1 MNSISK
7 LNINGTSYD
16 IKDTVTSINGKTG
29 AVAASDIATVLT
41 NAGYNLAG
49 SDSDTT
55 YTFASG
61 TNGFTVTP
69 SSGSAQ
75 TITVTPSISNNV
87 TKSAD
92 LTNNQIVLGSAAA
105 TVKGSGKS
113 IETSLT
119 SNSDSTVPTS
129 KAVATYVTS
138 KMASVLTYKGTIGS
152 SGATVT
158 ALPASHAVGDVYV
171 VKVAGTYAGKATEV
185 GDYIIC
191 NTTGTTANDA
201 HWDVINGENQVTNEN
216 ATLAWGTS
224 KKIATIDGTDINV
237 SLPSNPNTNSTYKFT
252 IGSTTLGDTT
262 NGTSLGR
269 LNSEA
274 AATNGTTLSLV
285 TTGEKAAWNAKTS
298 NTGTITSVGNTSS
311 GAVTVSSS
319 NNTASFGNAVTVGS
333 VGGVDLKFTMPGN
346 PNTNTWNAV
355 SSTVDG
361 YVPKTGT
368 AAAATIGTQSTEWVL
383 TTTNGGTP
391 SWRKLPTTAFSDN
404 NTWTAASSSAAGY
417 VPAATKGKFLHS
429 NASTGNLEWVDDN
442 NTTYTLAGLMGSSAK
457 GSTTQPIYWN
467 GSAFANTSYTLGTS
481 VPSGAVFTD
490 TKPTYSYN
498 SNTLTLTLGNFVAA

>member
-41 NAGYNLAG
+41 AGGYNLAG
-49 SDSDTT
+49 SDTDTT

-69 SSGSAQ
+69 SGGSAQ
-75 TITVTPSISNNV
+75 TVTVTPSISNNV

-92 LTNNQIVLGSAAA
+92 LTNDQIVLGSAAA

-113 IETSLT
+113 IETSLSST
-119 SNSDSTVPTS
+119 SDDAVPTS

-138 KMASVLTYKGTIGS
+138 KMASVLIYKGTIGS

-191 NTTGTTANDA
+191 NTAGTTANDA
-201 HWDVINGENQVTNEN
+201 HWDVINGENQVDNKS
-216 ATLAWGTS
+216 ASLSWGNTS
-224 KKIATIDGTDINV
+224 TIATVDGTDIKV
-237 SLPSNPNTNSTYKFT
+237 TMPSNPNTNTTYNFT
-252 IGSTTLGDTT
+252 IGSTTLGDT
-262 NGTSLGR
+262 NGTSLGS
-269 LNSEA
+269 LKSETA
-274 AATNGTTLSLV
+274 AASGTTLSLV
-285 TTGEKAAWNAKTS
+285 TTGEKATWNAKTS
-298 NTGTITSVGNTSS
+298 NTGTITQVGNTTS

-319 NNTASFGNAVTVGS
+319 NNTASFGSAVTVGS

-355 SSTVDG
+355 SSTADG

-368 AAAATIGTQSTEWVL
+368 SAASTIGTQSTEWVL
-383 TTTNGGTP
+383 TTTSGGTP
-391 SWRKLPTTAFSDN
+391 SWRKLPSTAFSDN

-457 GSTTQPIYWN
+457 GGTTQPIYWN
-467 GSAFANTSYTLGTS
+467 GSAFANTTYTLGAS

-498 SNTLTLTLGNFVAA
+498 SSTLTLTLGNFVAA